1 MTTPTALP
9 AIIRL
14 GTRGSLLARTQSQ
27 LVADSLKPFLPPGH
41 SIELVTITTSG
52 DTQQDKPLQD
62 SGGKGLFVKE
72 LDEAMLA
79 EGGGKVDFT
88 VHSAKDLPAE
98 RHEAL
103 LIAAT
108 PLREGPRDLWIGK
121 DGIAIENLPAAA
133 KVGTASLRRQ
143 AQLLARRPDLQ
154 IIPLRGNI
162 DTRLRKVAEGHD
174 GISGTFLAAAGLKRT
189 GLVPPHAVY
198 LETDKFIPAAG
209 QGTLA
214 IEARRT
220 DTALIALLQNIH
232 DPVTAACLHFERRI
246 VAALAG
252 NCLAPIGV
260 CAQPRATEPGW
271 IVRAIVASPDG
282 KHLARAALM
291 AQTPGIA
298 SLNELERLLLETLL
312 KRGAKNIL
320 AQQPTTDSHP

>member
-1 MTTPTALP
+1 MNTLPTV
-9 AIIRL
+9 IRL

-27 LVADSLKPFLPPGH
+27 LVADSLQPFLPPGH
-41 SIELVTITTSG
+41 SIELITITTSG
-52 DTQQDKPLQD
+52 DRQQDKPLQD

-72 LDEAMLA
+72 LDEALLDCR
-79 EGGGKVDFT
+79 VDFT

-98 RHEAL
+98 RHESL

-108 PLREGPRDLWIGK
+108 PKREDPRDLWIGK
-121 DGIAIENLPAAA
+121 DGIAIENLPAGA

-189 GLVPPHAVY
+189 ALVPPHAVF

-214 IEARRT
+214 IEARRS

-232 DPVTAACLHFERRI
+232 DPATAACLHLERRI
-246 VAALAG
+246 VVALAG
-252 NCLAPIGV
+252 SCLAPIGV
-260 CAQPRATEPGW
+260 CAQPRTTDPGW
-271 IVRAIVASPDG
+271 IVRAIVGSPDG

-291 AQTPGIA
+291 AQQPGIA
-298 SLNELERLLLETLL
+298 SLHELEPLLLETLIN
-312 KRGAKNIL
+312 RGAKKIL
-320 AQQPTTDSHP
+320 SQLPTSDSHP